1 MDYHIDI
8 RLRPDPEFPTPM
20 LMGALYGKLHRT
32 LVKLESDNIGV
43 SFPEHALQPRTLG
56 PVMRIHGTEQALARL
71 MEEPWLTGMRD
82 LTQMGGL
89 ARVPE
94 HARYRVVRRRQ
105 FKTNAERLR
114 RRWARRHGES
124 LEQARQR
131 IPDGVEHEVDLPF
144 VQLRSQSTGQ
154 TFSLFIEHGAIRD
167 EPVQSTFNQ
176 YGLSREATVPW
187 F

>member
-1 MDYHIDI
+1 MDHYIDI
-8 RLRPDPEFPTPM
+8 RLRPDPEFPEPT

-32 LVKLESDNIGV
+32 LVKLESDDIGV
-43 SFPEHALQPRTLG
+43 SFPEHALQPRTPG
-56 PVMRIHGTEQALARL
+56 PVLRIHGTEQALARL
-71 MEEPWLTGMRD
+71 MDEPWLTGMRD
-82 LTQMGGL
+82 LVQMGDL

-94 HARYRVVRRRQ
+94 NARYRVVRRRQ

-114 RRWARRHGES
+114 RRRARRHNES
-124 LEQARQR
+124 LEQARNT
-131 IPDGVEHEVDLPF
+131 IPDDVEREVKLPF
-144 VQLRSQSTGQ
+144 VKLRSQSTGQ
-154 TFSLFIEHGAIRD
+154 TFSLFIEHGEIRQ